1 MKYAKSK
8 LPDSKYTYDSVDRTV
23 REKLNYV
30 NRNQLRGSQE
40 LEGEVRQT
48 VHRQHRKTGGRGES
62 CSLS

>member
-48 VHRQHRKTGGRGES
+48 EA
-62 CSLS
+62 